1 MDARLGSLERS
12 HNSWHRMQ
20 VEFENLTGV
29 TVRVV
34 WLDYSGEEVEYTR
47 LAPGDTYDI
56 ATFATHPWIFR
67 STEQPDQLLAAQFPG
82 ARKTRF
88 ECFRYGHA
96 LQRTGRASRAVVAE
110 MLHGRGQVTMSV
122 QIVAAVYPVPALLN
136 IATNSATAQIVSSV
150 VSSDS
155 GGVMN
160 LTTILARRLADIDKL
175 EIPAKLREILE
186 ERFMDLIAEEHL

>member
-96 LQRTGRASRAVVAE
+96 LQRTGGASVAVVAE
-110 MLHGRGQVTMSV
+110 MLRGEAIISV

-136 IATNSATAQIVSSV
+136 IATNRAAAQIVDTV
-150 VSSDS
+150 VSSDNHDS
-155 GGVMN
+155 GRVVN
-160 LTTILARRLADIDKL
+160 LALTLARRLAGIQKL
-175 EIPAKLREILE
+175 EIPAKLREMLE
-186 ERFMDLIAEEHL
+186 QKFIDLCHL

>member
-20 VEFENLTGV
+20 VEFENLTEV

-96 LQRTGRASRAVVAE
+96 LQRTGRASVAVVAE
-110 MLHGRGQVTMSV
+110 MLRGEALISV

-136 IATNSATAQIVSSV
+136 IATNRAAAQIVDTV
-150 VSSDS
+150 VSSNNHDS
-155 GGVMN
+155 GRVVD
-160 LTTILARRLADIDKL
+160 LAWPLACIQKL
-175 EIPAKLREILE
+175 EIPAKLREMLE
-186 ERFMDLIAEEHL
+186 QKFIDLCHL